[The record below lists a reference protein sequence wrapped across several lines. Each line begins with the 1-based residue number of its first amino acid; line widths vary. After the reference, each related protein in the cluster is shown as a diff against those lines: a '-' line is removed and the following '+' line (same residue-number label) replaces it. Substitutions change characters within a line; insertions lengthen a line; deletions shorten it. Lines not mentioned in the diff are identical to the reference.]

1 MVSAFCQIKEPI
13 NSGVLL
19 RELLNILLLAYH
31 CEVSVR
37 QKISFVN
44 GLQILLQGEAQR
56 VGSLQVSVGLPEK
69 SDVLPQLFVGF
80 YKLILLPLNPFLVYL
95 HPFPILLTAEAFL
108 LSSHLPLL
116 QDCSRPFNLKLQ
128 LFETPI
134 QRFTL
139 PLVAVS
145 FPG

>member
-1 MVSAFCQIKEPI
+1 
-13 NSGVLL
+13 
-19 RELLNILLLAYH
+19 
-31 CEVSVR
+31 
-37 QKISFVN
+37 
-44 GLQILLQGEAQR
+44 
-56 VGSLQVSVGLPEK
+56 
-69 SDVLPQLFVGF
+69 
-80 YKLILLPLNPFLVYL
+80 LVYL